1 MYTLFNAHLSVEGL
15 INDNPDED
23 EGEGES
29 GEGSSESGEE
39 EDEEAEGEGKGDGE
53 KKRKRKRRGQC
64 ACNVWWSIHDCTS
77 VDDQLDED
85 DLELIKENIGVDIQ
99 AVSPYS

>member
-1 MYTLFNAHLSVEGL
+1 MYVYTLFNAHLSVEGL

-39 EDEEAEGEGKGDGE
+39 EDEEAEGEGKGDV
-53 KKRKRKRRGQC
+53 KRRERGSEEVSVPAMCGGQFMI
-64 ACNVWWSIHDCTS
+64 VHQLMTS
-77 VDDQLDED
+77 WMKTIL
-85 DLELIKENIGVDIQ
+85 N
-99 AVSPYS
+99 